1 MSSVTSII
9 KKPEVAMILA
19 MCAGAGALA
28 SAHLTKLATDPH
40 TMYVKNV
47 EHRRWDQ
54 KLPSRYMAVSWNEVM
69 EKRK

>member
-1 MSSVTSII
+1 MVR
-9 KKPEVAMILA
+9 KPEIGLIVV
-19 MCAGAGALA
+19 MCGAAVGLA

-40 TMYVKNV
+40 TMFSKDV
-47 EHRRWDQ
+47 EQRRWNE